1 MRIPPADPTKAHGP
15 FKRGVMRIGITKP
28 GTWFVKNVS
37 PKVDPTLARL
47 TNGRVT
53 SIPVLPILLLHHVG
67 AKSGQPRVSPLVY
80 FTQGNDVVLVASN
93 YGGTKHPAWFHNVK
107 ANPEVTLEARGRRG
121 RYRARIAEGAERDR
135 LFELAK
141 SNSIA
146 YQRYESITDRE
157 IPVVALSPLDADER

>member
-1 MRIPPADPTKAHGP
+1 MRIPPADPTRRQSP
-15 FKRGVMRIGITKP
+15 LRRGVMRVGISKP
-28 GTWFVKNVS
+28 GTWYVKKIS

-80 FTQGNDVVLVASN
+80 FTDGDDVVLIASN
-93 YGGTKHPAWFHNVK
+93 YGGKKHPAWFHNVK
-107 ANPEVTLEARGRRG
+107 ANPEVTLEARGRKG

-135 LFELAK
+135 LFALAK
-141 SNSIA
+141 AHSIA
-146 YQRYESITDRE
+146 YQRYESITDRK
-157 IPVVALSPLDADER
+157 IPVVVLSPLDAD